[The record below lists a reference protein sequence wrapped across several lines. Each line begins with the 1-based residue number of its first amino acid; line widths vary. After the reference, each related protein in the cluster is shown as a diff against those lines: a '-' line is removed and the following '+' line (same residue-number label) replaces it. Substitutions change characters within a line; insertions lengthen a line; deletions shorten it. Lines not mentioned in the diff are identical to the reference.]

1 MVPVQGFTQEITGVL
16 LGWSSF
22 LVSEP
27 CLGQG
32 GQQHRCEGKFGVKG
46 VTEVGRGLCSSS
58 TSRVYRSYWTIAV
71 GVLHIKT

>member
-1 MVPVQGFTQEITGVL
+1 MPALCFRHTSAGGTADPDSISKVSAAVPVQGFTQEITGVL

-32 GQQHRCEGKFGVKG
+32 GRQPRCEGKFGVKG
-46 VTEVGRGLCSSS
+46 VTEVG
-58 TSRVYRSYWTIAV
+58 
-71 GVLHIKT
+71 